1 MSAYEKCENLLKN
14 YNSYKLGLAVNNGK
28 VARKCVDKIDKA
40 IASLNDEQYIGII
53 TMHYIDRLTMER
65 IAEIYD
71 ISLVTAY
78 AQKKKLIHKLKNILC
93 SDEAIK
99 EILGNEKRTKKG

>member
-1 MSAYEKCENLLKN
+1 MSAYEKCEMLLKN
-14 YNSYKLGLAVNNGK
+14 YNNYKLGLTTDSGK
-28 VARKCVDKIDKA
+28 VAKRLVKKIDEALEVMK
-40 IASLNDEQYIGII
+40 DEPFICII

-65 IAEIYD
+65 IAEVYD

-93 SDEAIK
+93 SDEAIR
-99 EILGNEKRTKKG
+99 ELLRR